1 MYSCASY
8 PVQAHYALFSWHI
21 YIFIH
26 IKPKPFFVSMQAF
39 FKHAVLVGNHPPWW
53 FSVFRFWDCWC
64 QSNSAECQMS
74 HERAYW
80 MASQEMELLRGTH
93 RLRNE
98 ELLMDLV
105 EDRASSH
112 EGFKK
117 PEEPCFWALG
127 KLLLVILNFGLD
139 LTDLAA
145 DELEC
150 EL

>member
-1 MYSCASY
+1 
-8 PVQAHYALFSWHI
+8 
-21 YIFIH
+21 
-26 IKPKPFFVSMQAF
+26 
-39 FKHAVLVGNHPPWW
+39 
-53 FSVFRFWDCWC
+53 
-64 QSNSAECQMS
+64 
-74 HERAYW
+74 